1 MTAAA
6 AQANRRAVSSF
17 RHHILANR
25 RWAAALIALALLLKL
40 VIPTGFMASASNG
53 TLVIEVC
60 ASSGP
65 RTIAITIAGLDHQK
79 KSDAGKGDRPCT
91 FAGHGAPLLAAA
103 DPIVLAIAIV
113 FIMATVFRVVSRG
126 VADRVAYLRP
136 PLRGPPAA
144 V

>member
-1 MTAAA
+1 MWSIFKAAA
-6 AQANRRAVSSF
+6 VNWMSHKDAR
-17 RHHILANR
+17 LG
-25 RWAAALIALALLLKL
+25 AALAYYSIFSL
-40 VIPTGFMASASNG
+40 
-53 TLVIEVC
+53 
-60 ASSGP
+60 GP
-65 RTIAITIAGLDHQK
+65 IVVIAITIAGLDHQK
-79 KSDAGKGDRPCT
+79 KSDAGKGDSPCT